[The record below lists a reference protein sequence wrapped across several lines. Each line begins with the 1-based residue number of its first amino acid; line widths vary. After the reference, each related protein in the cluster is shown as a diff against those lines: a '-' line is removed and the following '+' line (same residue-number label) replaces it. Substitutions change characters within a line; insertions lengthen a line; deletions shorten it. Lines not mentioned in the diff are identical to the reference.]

1 MITFLL
7 IEKGKITML
16 FNNKELQ
23 SNFDIGKDLSD
34 EQANI
39 NCLAEEIIRITEK
52 IYNIE
57 GKIVCRYNDQNDK
70 EVFVDKVNIDEATW
84 DRGKEEIKQ
93 ILVRN
98 NKNRF
103 ALNNRLEA
111 FGVYEPSESLE
122 YKKYLQVLYFFYMM
136 NYFIFPK
143 ENIFKSLSL
152 ENVDYKKSYEVG
164 ALKGNHLSFI
174 VLNLFDD
181 EEAFYYFCNTNNE
194 FNNISY
200 QIEKLIENMVYKKFD
215 LASNNKLESIIE
227 NIIYENQIEVK
238 EYNINPIIQ
247 LVEHCNQYN
256 HLVYCVD
263 LLSNLDDDNLYNLFY
278 TEDFEILPPDIW
290 KNMYISLEDLD
301 EFLMSDD
308 LFYFCKQTI
317 GKIES
322 KQRHNFLNSNAVKFL
337 RNAIE
342 YDKQWIDTFGEN
354 EGLYIEKIDDKYTIY
369 PLKVGIFLRA
379 YDELTN
385 KRKVKILSGN
395 KKSQLLKT
403 LLTTNND
410 PFPQSLPMHLFNLV
424 CHFQYDNIT
433 KEIPFGFYNYTT
445 LLSERLFCTMI
456 IKVYETYN
464 FNMCIKYLNIVYEEL
479 CDLVEKLI

>member
-1 MITFLL
+1 
-7 IEKGKITML
+7 ML

-23 SNFDIGKDLSD
+23 SNFDIGQNLPD

-39 NCLAEEIIRITEK
+39 NCLAEEIIRVTDLISSTE
-52 IYNIE
+52 
-57 GKIVCRYNDQNDK
+57 GRIVCRHKDQNDK
-70 EVFVDKVNIDEATW
+70 EVFVDKLNIDEATW
-84 DRGKEEIKQ
+84 NRRKEEIKQ

-98 NKNRF
+98 DKSRF
-103 ALNNRLEA
+103 ALNNRLEV

-122 YKKYLQVLYFFYMM
+122 YKKYLQVLYFFYIM

-152 ENVDYKKSYEVG
+152 ENVDYKKSYEEG

-200 QIEKLIENMVYKKFD
+200 QIEKLIENMAYKRFY
-215 LASNNKLESIIE
+215 LASNDKLESVIE

-238 EYNINPIIQ
+238 GYNVNPIIQ

-256 HLVYCVD
+256 RLVYSVD
-263 LLSNLDDDNLYNLFY
+263 LLNNLDNNFQELFY
-278 TEDFEILPPDIW
+278 TEEFEILPPDIW
-290 KNMYISLEDLD
+290 KNMHISLEDLN

-342 YDKQWIDTFGEN
+342 YDKQWIDTFDEN

-369 PLKVGIFLRA
+369 PLKVAIFLRT

-395 KKSQLLKT
+395 KKSQLLKS
-403 LLTTNND
+403 LLTNNND
-410 PFPQSLPMHLFNLV
+410 PFPQSLPMQIFSLV

-445 LLSERLFCTMI
+445 LLSERLFCTIMI
-456 IKVYETYN
+456 KTTETYN
-464 FNMCIKYLNIVYEEL
+464 FDMNIKYLNTLYDDL
-479 CDLVEKLI
+479 CDLVEVLK

>member
-1 MITFLL
+1 
-7 IEKGKITML
+7 ML

-23 SNFDIGKDLSD
+23 SNFDIGKDLPD
-34 EQANI
+34 EQANL

-57 GKIVCRYNDQNDK
+57 GKIVCRRNDQNDK

-98 NKNRF
+98 DKNRF
-103 ALNNRLEA
+103 ALNNRLEY
-111 FGVYEPSESLE
+111 FGVYEPNEPLE

-152 ENVDYKKSYEVG
+152 ENVDYKKSYEEG

-181 EEAFYYFCNTNNE
+181 DEAFYYFCNTNNE

-200 QIEKLIENMVYKKFD
+200 QIEKLIENIVVERSD
-215 LASNNKLESIIE
+215 LASNNKLEKSIE

-238 EYNINPIIQ
+238 EYNVNPIIQ
-247 LVEHCNQYN
+247 LVEYCNQYN

-263 LLSNLDDDNLYNLFY
+263 LLSNLNDDNLYNLFY
-278 TEDFEILPPDIW
+278 TEELEILPPDIW

-301 EFLMSDD
+301 EFLMRDD

-337 RNAIE
+337 KNAIE

-369 PLKVGIFLRA
+369 PLKVGIFLRT

-403 LLTTNND
+403 LLTTTND
-410 PFPQSLPMHLFNLV
+410 PFPQSLPMYMFNLV

-433 KEIPFGFYNYTT
+433 KEIPFGFYNCTT

-456 IKVYETYN
+456 IKVFETYN
-464 FNMCIKYLNIVYEEL
+464 FDMNIQYLNILY
-479 CDLVEKLI
+479 DNLVEVLK

>member
-23 SNFDIGKDLSD
+23 SNFDIGKDLPD
-34 EQANI
+34 EQANF

-57 GKIVCRYNDQNDK
+57 GKIVCRHKDQNNRK
-70 EVFVDKVNIDEATW
+70 VFVDRVSIDEATW

-98 NKNRF
+98 DKSRF
-103 ALNNRLEA
+103 ALNNRLEY
-111 FGVYEPSESLE
+111 FGVYEPNAPLE

-152 ENVDYKKSYEVG
+152 ENVDYKKSYEEG

-181 EEAFYYFCNTNNE
+181 DEAFYYFCNTNNK

-215 LASNNKLESIIE
+215 LASNNKLE

-238 EYNINPIIQ
+238 EYNVNPIIQ

-263 LLSNLDDDNLYNLFY
+263 LLSNLNDDNLYNLFY

-290 KNMYISLEDLD
+290 KNMHISLEDLD
-301 EFLMSDD
+301 EFLMRDD

-342 YDKQWIDTFGEN
+342 YDKQWIDTFDEN

-369 PLKVGIFLRA
+369 PLKIAIFLRT

>member
-23 SNFDIGKDLSD
+23 SNFDIGQNLPD

-39 NCLAEEIIRITEK
+39 NCLAEEIIRVTDLISSTE
-52 IYNIE
+52 
-57 GKIVCRYNDQNDK
+57 GRIVCRHKDQNDK
-70 EVFVDKVNIDEATW
+70 EVFVDKLNIDEVTW
-84 DRGKEEIKQ
+84 NRRKEEIKQ
-93 ILVRN
+93 ILIR
-98 NKNRF
+98 KDKSKF
-103 ALNNRLEA
+103 ALNNRLEY
-111 FGVYEPSESLE
+111 FGVYEPSEPLE

-152 ENVDYKKSYEVG
+152 ENVDYKKSYEEG

-181 EEAFYYFCNTNNE
+181 DDAFYYFCNTNNE

-200 QIEKLIENMVYKKFD
+200 QIEKLIENIAVERFD
-215 LASNNKLESIIE
+215 LASTNKLEKSIE
-227 NIIYENQIEVK
+227 NIIYSNQITAREHSV
-238 EYNINPIIQ
+238 NPVIQ
-247 LVEHCNQYN
+247 LVEYCNQYN

-263 LLSNLDDDNLYNLFY
+263 LLSNLEDDNLYNLFY
-278 TEDFEILPPDIW
+278 TEEFEILPPDIW
-290 KNMYISLEDLD
+290 KNMHIALEDLN

-342 YDKQWIDTFGEN
+342 YDKQWIDTFDEN

-369 PLKVGIFLRA
+369 PLKVAIFLRT

-403 LLTTNND
+403 LLTTTND
-410 PFPQSLPMHLFNLV
+410 PFPQSLPMQIFNLV

-445 LLSERLFCTMI
+445 LLSERLFCTMV
-456 IKVYETYN
+456 IKVSETYN
-464 FNMCIKYLNIVYEEL
+464 FDVCINYLNKVYEEL
-479 CDLVEKLI
+479 CDLVETLN

>member
-23 SNFDIGKDLSD
+23 SNFDIGKDLPD

-57 GKIVCRYNDQNDK
+57 GKIVCRHRDQNNR
-70 EVFVDKVNIDEATW
+70 EVFVDRVCIDEATW

-98 NKNRF
+98 DKSRF
-103 ALNNRLEA
+103 ALNNRLEV

-122 YKKYLQVLYFFYMM
+122 YKKYLQVLYFFYIM

-152 ENVDYKKSYEVG
+152 ENVDYKKSYEEG

-200 QIEKLIENMVYKKFD
+200 QIEKLIENMAYKRFY
-215 LASNNKLESIIE
+215 LASNDKLESVIE

-238 EYNINPIIQ
+238 GYNVNPIIQ

-256 HLVYCVD
+256 RLVYSVD
-263 LLSNLDDDNLYNLFY
+263 LLNNLDNNFQELFY
-278 TEDFEILPPDIW
+278 TEEFEILPPDIW
-290 KNMYISLEDLD
+290 KNMHISLEDLN

-322 KQRHNFLNSNAVKFL
+322 KQRHNFLNSNSVKFL

-342 YDKQWIDTFGEN
+342 YDKQWIDTFDES
-354 EGLYIEKIDDKYTIY
+354 EGLYIEKINDKYTIY
-369 PLKVGIFLRA
+369 PLKVAIFLRT

-395 KKSQLLKT
+395 KKSQLLKS
-403 LLTTNND
+403 LLTNNND
-410 PFPQSLPMHLFNLV
+410 PFPQSLPMQIFNLV

-433 KEIPFGFYNYTT
+433 KEIPFGFYNYTM
-445 LLSERLFCTMI
+445 LLSERLFCTIMI
-456 IKVYETYN
+456 KTTETYN
-464 FNMCIKYLNIVYEEL
+464 FDMNIKYLNTLYDDL
-479 CDLVEKLI
+479 CDLVEVLK

>member
-23 SNFDIGKDLSD
+23 SNFDIGQNLPD

-39 NCLAEEIIRITEK
+39 NCLAEEIIRVTDLISSTE
-52 IYNIE
+52 
-57 GKIVCRYNDQNDK
+57 GRIVCRHKDQNDK
-70 EVFVDKVNIDEATW
+70 EVFVDKLNIDEATW
-84 DRGKEEIKQ
+84 NRRKEEIKQ
-93 ILVRN
+93 ILIR
-98 NKNRF
+98 KDKSKF
-103 ALNNRLEA
+103 ALNNRLEY
-111 FGVYEPSESLE
+111 FGVYEPSEPLE

-152 ENVDYKKSYEVG
+152 ENVDYKKSYEEG

-181 EEAFYYFCNTNNE
+181 DDAFYYFCNTNNE

-200 QIEKLIENMVYKKFD
+200 QIEKLIENIAVERFD
-215 LASNNKLESIIE
+215 LASTNKLEKSIE
-227 NIIYENQIEVK
+227 NIIYSNQITAREHSV
-238 EYNINPIIQ
+238 NPVIQ
-247 LVEHCNQYN
+247 LVEYCNQYN

-263 LLSNLDDDNLYNLFY
+263 LLSNLEDDNLYNLFY
-278 TEDFEILPPDIW
+278 TEEFEILPPDIW
-290 KNMYISLEDLD
+290 KNMHIALEDLN

-342 YDKQWIDTFGEN
+342 YDKQWIDTFDEN

-369 PLKVGIFLRA
+369 PLKVAIFLRT

-403 LLTTNND
+403 LLTTTND
-410 PFPQSLPMHLFNLV
+410 PFPQSLPMQIFNLV

-445 LLSERLFCTMI
+445 LLSERLFCTMV
-456 IKVYETYN
+456 IKVSETYN
-464 FNMCIKYLNIVYEEL
+464 FDVCINYLNKVYEEL
-479 CDLVEKLI
+479 CDLVETLN

>member
-1 MITFLL
+1 
-7 IEKGKITML
+7 ML

-39 NCLAEEIIRITEK
+39 NCLVEEIIRITEK

-98 NKNRF
+98 DKSRF

-152 ENVDYKKSYEVG
+152 ENVDYKKSYEEG

-181 EEAFYYFCNTNNE
+181 DEAFYYFCNTNNE

-369 PLKVGIFLRA
+369 PLKVGIFLRT

>member
-1 MITFLL
+1 
-7 IEKGKITML
+7 ML

-23 SNFDIGKDLSD
+23 SNFDIGKDLSN

-39 NCLAEEIIRITEK
+39 NYLAEEIIRITEK

-57 GKIVCRYNDQNDK
+57 GKIVCRHRDQNNR
-70 EVFVDKVNIDEATW
+70 EVFVDRVSIDEATW

-98 NKNRF
+98 DKSRF
-103 ALNNRLEA
+103 ALNNRLKV

-122 YKKYLQVLYFFYMM
+122 YKKYLQVLYFFYIM

-152 ENVDYKKSYEVG
+152 ENVDYKKSYEEG

-200 QIEKLIENMVYKKFD
+200 QIEKLIENMAYKRFD
-215 LASNNKLESIIE
+215 LASNDKLESIIE

-238 EYNINPIIQ
+238 GYNVNPIIQ

-256 HLVYCVD
+256 RLVYSVD
-263 LLSNLDDDNLYNLFY
+263 LLNNLDNNFQELFY
-278 TEDFEILPPDIW
+278 TEEFKILPPDIW
-290 KNMYISLEDLD
+290 KNMHISLEDLN

-342 YDKQWIDTFGEN
+342 YDKQWIDTFDEN

-369 PLKVGIFLRA
+369 PLKVAIFLRT

-395 KKSQLLKT
+395 KKSQLLKS
-403 LLTTNND
+403 LLTNNND
-410 PFPQSLPMHLFNLV
+410 PFPQSLPMQIFSLV

-445 LLSERLFCTMI
+445 LLSERLFCTIMI
-456 IKVYETYN
+456 KTTETYN
-464 FNMCIKYLNIVYEEL
+464 FDMNIKYLNTLYDDL
-479 CDLVEKLI
+479 CDLVEVLK

>member
-1 MITFLL
+1 
-7 IEKGKITML
+7 ML

-23 SNFDIGKDLSD
+23 SNFDIGKDLSN

-39 NCLAEEIIRITEK
+39 NYLAEEIIRITEK

-57 GKIVCRYNDQNDK
+57 GKIVCRDRDQNNR
-70 EVFVDKVNIDEATW
+70 EVFVDRVSIDEATW

-98 NKNRF
+98 DKSRF
-103 ALNNRLEA
+103 ALNNRLKV

-122 YKKYLQVLYFFYMM
+122 YKKYLQVLYFFYIM

-152 ENVDYKKSYEVG
+152 ENVDYKKSYEEG

-200 QIEKLIENMVYKKFD
+200 QIEKLIENMAYKRFD
-215 LASNNKLESIIE
+215 LASNDKLESIIE

-238 EYNINPIIQ
+238 GYNVNPIIQ

-256 HLVYCVD
+256 RLVYSVD
-263 LLSNLDDDNLYNLFY
+263 LLNNLDNNFQELFY
-278 TEDFEILPPDIW
+278 TEEFEILPPDIW
-290 KNMYISLEDLD
+290 KNMHISLEDLN

-342 YDKQWIDTFGEN
+342 YDKQWIDTFDEN

-369 PLKVGIFLRA
+369 PLKVAIFLRT

-395 KKSQLLKT
+395 KKSQLLKS
-403 LLTTNND
+403 LLTNNND
-410 PFPQSLPMHLFNLV
+410 PFPQSLPMQIFSLV

-445 LLSERLFCTMI
+445 LLSERLFCTIMI
-456 IKVYETYN
+456 KTTETYN
-464 FNMCIKYLNIVYEEL
+464 FDMNIKYLNTLYDDL
-479 CDLVEKLI
+479 CDLVEVLK

>member
-23 SNFDIGKDLSD
+23 SNFDIGQNLPD

-39 NCLAEEIIRITEK
+39 NCLAEEIIRVTDLISSTE
-52 IYNIE
+52 
-57 GKIVCRYNDQNDK
+57 GRIVCRHKDQNDK
-70 EVFVDKVNIDEATW
+70 EVFVDKLNIDEATW
-84 DRGKEEIKQ
+84 NRRKEEIKQ
-93 ILVRN
+93 ILIR
-98 NKNRF
+98 KDKSKF
-103 ALNNRLEA
+103 ALNNRLEY
-111 FGVYEPSESLE
+111 FGVYEPSEPLE

-152 ENVDYKKSYEVG
+152 ENVDYKKSYEEG

-174 VLNLFDD
+174 VLNSFDD
-181 EEAFYYFCNTNNE
+181 DDAFYYFCNTNNE

-200 QIEKLIENMVYKKFD
+200 QIEKLIENIAVERFD
-215 LASNNKLESIIE
+215 LASTNKLEKSIE
-227 NIIYENQIEVK
+227 NIIYSNQITAREHSV
-238 EYNINPIIQ
+238 NPVIQ
-247 LVEHCNQYN
+247 LVEYCNQYN

-263 LLSNLDDDNLYNLFY
+263 LLSNLEDDNLYNLFY
-278 TEDFEILPPDIW
+278 TEEFEILPPDIW
-290 KNMYISLEDLD
+290 KNMHIALEDLN

-342 YDKQWIDTFGEN
+342 YDKQWIDTFDEN

-369 PLKVGIFLRA
+369 PLKIAIFLRT

-403 LLTTNND
+403 LLTTTND

-456 IKVYETYN
+456 IKVLETYN
-464 FNMCIKYLNIVYEEL
+464 FDMNIQYLNTLYDNL
-479 CDLVEKLI
+479 CDLVEVLK

>member
-1 MITFLL
+1 
-7 IEKGKITML
+7 ML

-23 SNFDIGKDLSD
+23 SNFDIGKDLSN

-39 NCLAEEIIRITEK
+39 NYLAEEIIRITEK

-57 GKIVCRYNDQNDK
+57 GKIVCRHRDQNNR
-70 EVFVDKVNIDEATW
+70 EVFIDRVSIDEATW

-98 NKNRF
+98 DKSRF
-103 ALNNRLEA
+103 ALNNRLKV

-122 YKKYLQVLYFFYMM
+122 YKKYLQVLYFFYIM

-152 ENVDYKKSYEVG
+152 ENVDYKKSYEEG

-181 EEAFYYFCNTNNE
+181 EEAFYYFCNTNNK

-200 QIEKLIENMVYKKFD
+200 QIEKLIENMAYKRFD
-215 LASNNKLESIIE
+215 LASNDKLESIIE

-238 EYNINPIIQ
+238 GYNVNPIIQ

-256 HLVYCVD
+256 RLVYSVD
-263 LLSNLDDDNLYNLFY
+263 LLNNLDNNFQELFY
-278 TEDFEILPPDIW
+278 TEEFEILPPDIW
-290 KNMYISLEDLD
+290 KNMHISLEDLN

-342 YDKQWIDTFGEN
+342 YDKQWIDTFDEN

-369 PLKVGIFLRA
+369 PLKVAIFLRT

-395 KKSQLLKT
+395 KKSQLLKS
-403 LLTTNND
+403 LLTNNND
-410 PFPQSLPMHLFNLV
+410 PFPQSLPMQIFSLV

-445 LLSERLFCTMI
+445 LLSERLFCTIMI
-456 IKVYETYN
+456 KTTETYN
-464 FNMCIKYLNIVYEEL
+464 FDMNIKYLNTLYDDL
-479 CDLVEKLI
+479 CDLVEVLK

>member
-23 SNFDIGKDLSD
+23 SNFDIGQNLPD

-39 NCLAEEIIRITEK
+39 NCLAEEIIRVTDLISSTE
-52 IYNIE
+52 
-57 GKIVCRYNDQNDK
+57 GRIVCRHKDQNDK
-70 EVFVDKVNIDEATW
+70 EVFVDKLNIDEATW
-84 DRGKEEIKQ
+84 NRRKEEIKQ
-93 ILVRN
+93 ILIR
-98 NKNRF
+98 KDKSKF
-103 ALNNRLEA
+103 ALNNRLEY
-111 FGVYEPSESLE
+111 FGVYEPSEPLE

-152 ENVDYKKSYEVG
+152 ENVDYKKSYEEG

-181 EEAFYYFCNTNNE
+181 DDAFYYFCNTNNE

-200 QIEKLIENMVYKKFD
+200 QIEKLIENIAVERFD
-215 LASNNKLESIIE
+215 LASTNKLEKSIE
-227 NIIYENQIEVK
+227 NIIYSNQITAREHSV
-238 EYNINPIIQ
+238 NPVIQ
-247 LVEHCNQYN
+247 LVEYCNQYN

-263 LLSNLDDDNLYNLFY
+263 LLSNLEDDNLYNLFY
-278 TEDFEILPPDIW
+278 TEEFEILPPDIW
-290 KNMYISLEDLD
+290 KNMHIPLEDLN

-342 YDKQWIDTFGEN
+342 YDKQWIDTFDEN

-369 PLKVGIFLRA
+369 PLKVAIFLRT

-395 KKSQLLKT
+395 KKSQLLKS
-403 LLTTNND
+403 LLTNNND
-410 PFPQSLPMHLFNLV
+410 PFPQSLPMQIFSLV

-445 LLSERLFCTMI
+445 LLSERLFCTIMI
-456 IKVYETYN
+456 KTTETYN
-464 FNMCIKYLNIVYEEL
+464 FDVCINYLNKVYEEL
-479 CDLVEKLI
+479 CDLVETLN

>member
-1 MITFLL
+1 
-7 IEKGKITML
+7 ML

-23 SNFDIGKDLSD
+23 SNFDIGQNLPD

-39 NCLAEEIIRITEK
+39 NCLAEEIIRVTDLISSTE
-52 IYNIE
+52 
-57 GKIVCRYNDQNDK
+57 GRIVCRHKDQNDK
-70 EVFVDKVNIDEATW
+70 EVFVDKLNIDEATW
-84 DRGKEEIKQ
+84 NRRKEEIKQ
-93 ILVRN
+93 ILIR
-98 NKNRF
+98 KDKSKF
-103 ALNNRLEA
+103 ALNNRLEY
-111 FGVYEPSESLE
+111 FGVYEPSEPLE

-152 ENVDYKKSYEVG
+152 ENVDYKKSYEEG

-200 QIEKLIENMVYKKFD
+200 QIEKLIENMAYKRFD
-215 LASNNKLESIIE
+215 LASNDKLEKSIE
-227 NIIYENQIEVK
+227 NIIYSNQITAREHSV
-238 EYNINPIIQ
+238 NPVIQ
-247 LVEHCNQYN
+247 LVEYCNQYN

-263 LLSNLDDDNLYNLFY
+263 LLSNLEDDNLYNLFY
-278 TEDFEILPPDIW
+278 TEEFEILPPDIW
-290 KNMYISLEDLD
+290 KNMHIPLEDLN

-342 YDKQWIDTFGEN
+342 YDKQWIDTFDEN

-369 PLKVGIFLRA
+369 PLKVAIFLRT

-395 KKSQLLKT
+395 KKSQLLKS
-403 LLTTNND
+403 LLTNNND
-410 PFPQSLPMHLFNLV
+410 PFPQSLPMQIFSLV

-445 LLSERLFCTMI
+445 LLSERLFCTIMI
-456 IKVYETYN
+456 KTTETYN
-464 FNMCIKYLNIVYEEL
+464 FDMNIKYLNTLYDDL
-479 CDLVEKLI
+479 CDLVEVLK

>member
-1 MITFLL
+1 
-7 IEKGKITML
+7 ML

-23 SNFDIGKDLSD
+23 SNFDIGKDLSN

-39 NCLAEEIIRITEK
+39 NYLAEEIIRITEK

-57 GKIVCRYNDQNDK
+57 VKIVCRHRDQNNR
-70 EVFVDKVNIDEATW
+70 EVFVDRVSIDEATW

-98 NKNRF
+98 DKSRF
-103 ALNNRLEA
+103 ALNNRLKV

-122 YKKYLQVLYFFYMM
+122 YKKYLQVLYFFYIM

-152 ENVDYKKSYEVG
+152 ENVDYKKSYEEG

-200 QIEKLIENMVYKKFD
+200 QIEKLIENMAYKRFD
-215 LASNNKLESIIE
+215 LASNDKLESIIE

-238 EYNINPIIQ
+238 GYNVNPIIQ

-256 HLVYCVD
+256 RLVYSVD
-263 LLSNLDDDNLYNLFY
+263 LLNNLDNNFQELFY
-278 TEDFEILPPDIW
+278 TEEFEILPPDIW
-290 KNMYISLEDLD
+290 KNMHISLEDLN

-342 YDKQWIDTFGEN
+342 YDKQWIDTFDEN

-369 PLKVGIFLRA
+369 PLKVAIFLRT

-395 KKSQLLKT
+395 KKSQLLKS
-403 LLTTNND
+403 LLTNNND
-410 PFPQSLPMHLFNLV
+410 PFPQSLPMQIFSLV
-424 CHFQYDNIT
+424 FHFQYDNIT

-445 LLSERLFCTMI
+445 LLSERLFCTIMI
-456 IKVYETYN
+456 KTTETYN
-464 FNMCIKYLNIVYEEL
+464 FDMNIKYLNTLYDDL
-479 CDLVEKLI
+479 CDLVEVLK

>member
-7 IEKGKITML
+7 IEKGNITML
-16 FNNKELQ
+16 FNNKDLQ
-23 SNFDIGKDLSD
+23 SNFDIGKDLPD

-57 GKIVCRYNDQNDK
+57 GKIVCRHREQNNR
-70 EVFVDKVNIDEATW
+70 EVFVDRVCIDEATW

-98 NKNRF
+98 DKSRF
-103 ALNNRLEA
+103 ALNNRLKV

-122 YKKYLQVLYFFYMM
+122 YKKYLQVLYFFYIM

-152 ENVDYKKSYEVG
+152 ENVDYKKSYEEG

-200 QIEKLIENMVYKKFD
+200 QIEKLIENMAYKRFD
-215 LASNNKLESIIE
+215 LASNDKLESIIE

-238 EYNINPIIQ
+238 GYNVNPIIQ
-247 LVEHCNQYN
+247 LVEQCNQDNRLGYR
-256 HLVYCVD
+256 VD
-263 LLSNLDDDNLYNLFY
+263 LLNNLDNNFQELFY
-278 TEDFEILPPDIW
+278 TEEFEILPPDIW
-290 KNMYISLEDLD
+290 KNMHISLEDLN

-342 YDKQWIDTFGEN
+342 YDKQWIDTFDEN

-369 PLKVGIFLRA
+369 PLKVAIFLRT

-395 KKSQLLKT
+395 KKSQLLKS
-403 LLTTNND
+403 LLTNNND
-410 PFPQSLPMHLFNLV
+410 PFPQSLPMQIFSLV

-445 LLSERLFCTMI
+445 LLSERLFCTIMI
-456 IKVYETYN
+456 KTTETYN
-464 FNMCIKYLNIVYEEL
+464 FDMNIKYLNTLYDDL
-479 CDLVEKLI
+479 CDLVEVLK

>member
-1 MITFLL
+1 
-7 IEKGKITML
+7 ML
-16 FNNKELQ
+16 FKNKELQ
-23 SNFDIGKDLSD
+23 SNFDIGKDLSN

-57 GKIVCRYNDQNDK
+57 GKIVCRHRDQNNR
-70 EVFVDKVNIDEATW
+70 EVFVDRVCIDEATL

-98 NKNRF
+98 DKSRF
-103 ALNNRLEA
+103 ALNNRLKV

-122 YKKYLQVLYFFYMM
+122 YKKYLQVLYFFYIM

-152 ENVDYKKSYEVG
+152 ENVDYKKSYEEG

-200 QIEKLIENMVYKKFD
+200 QIEKLIENMAFKRFD
-215 LASNNKLESIIE
+215 LASNDKLESIIE

-238 EYNINPIIQ
+238 GYNVNPIIQ

-256 HLVYCVD
+256 RLVYSVD
-263 LLSNLDDDNLYNLFY
+263 LLNNLDNNFQELFY
-278 TEDFEILPPDIW
+278 TEEFEILPPDIW
-290 KNMYISLEDLD
+290 KNMHISLEDLN
-301 EFLMSDD
+301 EFLMSND

-342 YDKQWIDTFGEN
+342 YDKQWIDTFDEN

-369 PLKVGIFLRA
+369 PLKVAIFLRT

-395 KKSQLLKT
+395 KKSQLLKS
-403 LLTTNND
+403 LLTNNND
-410 PFPQSLPMHLFNLV
+410 PFPQSLPMQIFSLV

-445 LLSERLFCTMI
+445 LLSERLFCTIMI
-456 IKVYETYN
+456 KTTETYN
-464 FNMCIKYLNIVYEEL
+464 FDMNIKYLNTLYDDL
-479 CDLVEKLI
+479 CDLVEVLK

>member
-1 MITFLL
+1 
-7 IEKGKITML
+7 ML

-23 SNFDIGKDLSD
+23 SNFDIGQNLPD

-39 NCLAEEIIRITEK
+39 NCLAEEIIRVTDLISSTE
-52 IYNIE
+52 
-57 GKIVCRYNDQNDK
+57 GRIVCRHKDQNDK
-70 EVFVDKVNIDEATW
+70 EVFVDKLNIDEATW
-84 DRGKEEIKQ
+84 NRRKEEIKQ

-98 NKNRF
+98 DKSRF
-103 ALNNRLEA
+103 ALNNRLKV

-122 YKKYLQVLYFFYMM
+122 YKKYLQVLYFFYIM

-152 ENVDYKKSYEVG
+152 ENVDYKKSYEEG

-200 QIEKLIENMVYKKFD
+200 QIEKLIENMAYKRFD
-215 LASNNKLESIIE
+215 LASNDKLESIIE

-238 EYNINPIIQ
+238 GYNVNPIIQ

-256 HLVYCVD
+256 RLVYSVD
-263 LLSNLDDDNLYNLFY
+263 LLNNLDNNFQELFY
-278 TEDFEILPPDIW
+278 TEEFEILPPDIW
-290 KNMYISLEDLD
+290 KNMHISLEDLN
-301 EFLMSDD
+301 EFLMSND

-342 YDKQWIDTFGEN
+342 YDKQWIDTFDEN
-354 EGLYIEKIDDKYTIY
+354 EGLHIETIDDKYTIY
-369 PLKVGIFLRA
+369 PLKVAIFLRT

-395 KKSQLLKT
+395 KKSQLLKS
-403 LLTTNND
+403 LLTNNND
-410 PFPQSLPMHLFNLV
+410 PFPQSLPMQIFSLV

-445 LLSERLFCTMI
+445 LLSERLFCTIMI
-456 IKVYETYN
+456 KTTETYN
-464 FNMCIKYLNIVYEEL
+464 FDVCINYLNKVYEEL
-479 CDLVEKLI
+479 CDLVETLN

>member
-1 MITFLL
+1 
-7 IEKGKITML
+7 ML
-16 FNNKELQ
+16 FKNKELQ
-23 SNFDIGKDLSD
+23 SNFDIGEDLSN

-57 GKIVCRYNDQNDK
+57 GKIVCRHRDQNNR
-70 EVFVDKVNIDEATW
+70 EVFVDRVSIDEATW

-98 NKNRF
+98 DKSRF
-103 ALNNRLEA
+103 ALNNRLEV

-152 ENVDYKKSYEVG
+152 ENVDYKKSYEEG

-200 QIEKLIENMVYKKFD
+200 QIEKLIENIAVERFD
-215 LASNNKLESIIE
+215 LASTNKLEKSIE
-227 NIIYENQIEVK
+227 NIIYSNQITAR
-238 EYNINPIIQ
+238 EYSVNPVIQ
-247 LVEHCNQYN
+247 LVEYCNQYN

-263 LLSNLDDDNLYNLFY
+263 LLSNLEDDNLYNLFY
-278 TEDFEILPPDIW
+278 TEEFEILPPDIW
-290 KNMYISLEDLD
+290 KNMHIALEDLN

-342 YDKQWIDTFGEN
+342 YDKQWIDTFDEN

-369 PLKVGIFLRA
+369 PLKIAIFLRT

-403 LLTTNND
+403 LLTTTND

-456 IKVYETYN
+456 IKVLETYN
-464 FNMCIKYLNIVYEEL
+464 FDMNIQYLNTLYDNL
-479 CDLVEKLI
+479 CDLVEVLK

>member
-23 SNFDIGKDLSD
+23 SNFDIGKDLSN

-39 NCLAEEIIRITEK
+39 NCLAEEIIRVTDLISSTE
-52 IYNIE
+52 
-57 GKIVCRYNDQNDK
+57 GRIVCRHKDQNDK
-70 EVFVDKVNIDEATW
+70 EVFVDKLNIDEATW
-84 DRGKEEIKQ
+84 NRRKEEIKQ
-93 ILVRN
+93 ILIR
-98 NKNRF
+98 KDKSKF
-103 ALNNRLEA
+103 ALNNRLEY
-111 FGVYEPSESLE
+111 FGVYEPSEPLE
-122 YKKYLQVLYFFYMM
+122 YKKYLQVLYFFYIM

-152 ENVDYKKSYEVG
+152 ENVDYKKSYEEG

-181 EEAFYYFCNTNNE
+181 DDVFYYFCNTNNE

-200 QIEKLIENMVYKKFD
+200 QIEKLIENIAVERFD
-215 LASNNKLESIIE
+215 LASTNKLEKSIE
-227 NIIYENQIEVK
+227 NIIYSNQITAREHSV
-238 EYNINPIIQ
+238 NPVIQ
-247 LVEHCNQYN
+247 LVEYCNQYN

-263 LLSNLDDDNLYNLFY
+263 LLSNLEDDNLYNLFY
-278 TEDFEILPPDIW
+278 TEEFEILPPDIW
-290 KNMYISLEDLD
+290 KNMHIALEDLN

-342 YDKQWIDTFGEN
+342 YDKQWIDTFDEN

-369 PLKVGIFLRA
+369 PLKIAIFLRT

-403 LLTTNND
+403 LLTTTND

-456 IKVYETYN
+456 IKVLETYN
-464 FNMCIKYLNIVYEEL
+464 FDMNIQYLNTLYDNL
-479 CDLVEKLI
+479 CDLVEVLK

>member
-1 MITFLL
+1 
-7 IEKGKITML
+7 ML
-16 FNNKELQ
+16 FKNKELQ
-23 SNFDIGKDLSD
+23 SNFDIGKDLSN

-57 GKIVCRYNDQNDK
+57 GKIVCRHRDQNNR
-70 EVFVDKVNIDEATW
+70 EVFVDRVCIDEATW

-98 NKNRF
+98 DKSRF
-103 ALNNRLEA
+103 ALNNRLKV

-122 YKKYLQVLYFFYMM
+122 YKKYLQVLYFFYIM

-152 ENVDYKKSYEVG
+152 ENVDYKKSYEEG

-200 QIEKLIENMVYKKFD
+200 QIEKLIENMAYKRFD
-215 LASNNKLESIIE
+215 LASNDKLESIIE

-238 EYNINPIIQ
+238 GYNVNPIIQ

-256 HLVYCVD
+256 RLVYSVD
-263 LLSNLDDDNLYNLFY
+263 LLNNLDNNFQELFY
-278 TEDFEILPPDIW
+278 TEEFEILPPDIW
-290 KNMYISLEDLD
+290 KNMHISLEDLYK
-301 EFLMSDD
+301 FLMSDD

-342 YDKQWIDTFGEN
+342 YDKQWIDTFDEN

-369 PLKVGIFLRA
+369 PLKVAIFLRT

-395 KKSQLLKT
+395 KKSQLLKS
-403 LLTTNND
+403 LLTNNND
-410 PFPQSLPMHLFNLV
+410 PFPQSLPMQIFSLV

-433 KEIPFGFYNYTT
+433 KEIQFGFYNYTT
-445 LLSERLFCTMI
+445 LLSERLFCTIMI
-456 IKVYETYN
+456 KTTETYN
-464 FNMCIKYLNIVYEEL
+464 FDMNIKYLNTLYDDL
-479 CDLVEKLI
+479 CDLVEVLK

>member
-23 SNFDIGKDLSD
+23 SNFDIGQNLPD

-39 NCLAEEIIRITEK
+39 NCLAEEIIRVTDLISSTE
-52 IYNIE
+52 
-57 GKIVCRYNDQNDK
+57 GRIVCRHKDQNDK
-70 EVFVDKVNIDEATW
+70 EVFVDKLNIDEATW
-84 DRGKEEIKQ
+84 NRRKEEIKQ
-93 ILVRN
+93 ILIR
-98 NKNRF
+98 KDKSKF
-103 ALNNRLEA
+103 ALNNRLEY
-111 FGVYEPSESLE
+111 FGVYEPSEPLE

-152 ENVDYKKSYEVG
+152 ENVDYKKSYEEG

-181 EEAFYYFCNTNNE
+181 DDAFYYFCNTNNE

-200 QIEKLIENMVYKKFD
+200 QIEKLIENIAVERFD
-215 LASNNKLESIIE
+215 LASTNKLEKSIE
-227 NIIYENQIEVK
+227 NIIYSNQITAREHSV
-238 EYNINPIIQ
+238 NPVIQ
-247 LVEHCNQYN
+247 LVEYCNQYN

-263 LLSNLDDDNLYNLFY
+263 LLSNLEDDNLYNLFY
-278 TEDFEILPPDIW
+278 TEEFEILPPDIW
-290 KNMYISLEDLD
+290 KNMHIALEDLN

-342 YDKQWIDTFGEN
+342 YDKQWIDTFDEN

-369 PLKVGIFLRA
+369 PLKIAIFLRT

-403 LLTTNND
+403 LLTTTND

-456 IKVYETYN
+456 IKVLETYN
-464 FNMCIKYLNIVYEEL
+464 FDMNIQYLNTLYDNL
-479 CDLVEKLI
+479 CDLVEVLK

>member
-1 MITFLL
+1 
-7 IEKGKITML
+7 ML

-23 SNFDIGKDLSD
+23 SNFDIGKDLPD
-34 EQANI
+34 EQANF

-57 GKIVCRYNDQNDK
+57 GKIVCRHKDQNNRK
-70 EVFVDKVNIDEATW
+70 VFVDRVSIDEATW

-98 NKNRF
+98 DKSRF
-103 ALNNRLEA
+103 ALNNRLE
-111 FGVYEPSESLE
+111 
-122 YKKYLQVLYFFYMM
+122 YLQVLYFFYMM

-152 ENVDYKKSYEVG
+152 ENVDYKKSYEEG

-181 EEAFYYFCNTNNE
+181 DEAFYYFCNTNNK

-215 LASNNKLESIIE
+215 LASNNKLE

-238 EYNINPIIQ
+238 EYNVNPIIQ

-263 LLSNLDDDNLYNLFY
+263 LLSNLNDDNLYNLFY

-290 KNMYISLEDLD
+290 KNMHISLEDLD
-301 EFLMSDD
+301 EFLMRDD

-342 YDKQWIDTFGEN
+342 YDKQWIDTFDEN

-369 PLKVGIFLRA
+369 PLKIAIFLRT

>member
-23 SNFDIGKDLSD
+23 SNFDIGQNLPD

-39 NCLAEEIIRITEK
+39 NCLAEEIIRVTDLISSTE
-52 IYNIE
+52 
-57 GKIVCRYNDQNDK
+57 GRIVCRHKDQNYK
-70 EVFVDKVNIDEATW
+70 EVFVDKLNIDEATW
-84 DRGKEEIKQ
+84 NRRKEEIKQ
-93 ILVRN
+93 ILIR
-98 NKNRF
+98 KDKSKF
-103 ALNNRLEA
+103 ALNNRLEY
-111 FGVYEPSESLE
+111 FGVYEPSEPLE
-122 YKKYLQVLYFFYMM
+122 YKKYLQVLYFFYIM

-152 ENVDYKKSYEVG
+152 ENVDYKKSYEEG

-181 EEAFYYFCNTNNE
+181 DDVFYYFCNTNNE

-200 QIEKLIENMVYKKFD
+200 QIEKLIENIAVERFD
-215 LASNNKLESIIE
+215 LASTNKLEKSIE
-227 NIIYENQIEVK
+227 NIIYSNQITAREHSV
-238 EYNINPIIQ
+238 NPVIQ
-247 LVEHCNQYN
+247 LVEYCNQYN

-263 LLSNLDDDNLYNLFY
+263 LLSNLEDDNLYNLFY
-278 TEDFEILPPDIW
+278 TEEFEILPPDIW
-290 KNMYISLEDLD
+290 KNMHIALEDLN

-342 YDKQWIDTFGEN
+342 YDKQWIDTFDEN

-369 PLKVGIFLRA
+369 PLKIAIFLRT

-403 LLTTNND
+403 LLTTTND

-456 IKVYETYN
+456 IKVLETYN
-464 FNMCIKYLNIVYEEL
+464 FDMNIQYLNTLYDNL
-479 CDLVEKLI
+479 CDLVEVLK

>member
-23 SNFDIGKDLSD
+23 SNFDIGQNLPD

-39 NCLAEEIIRITEK
+39 NCLAEEIIRVTDLISSTE
-52 IYNIE
+52 
-57 GKIVCRYNDQNDK
+57 GRIVCRHKDQNDK
-70 EVFVDKVNIDEATW
+70 EVFVDKLNIDEATW
-84 DRGKEEIKQ
+84 NRRKEEIKQ
-93 ILVRN
+93 ILIR
-98 NKNRF
+98 KDKSKF
-103 ALNNRLEA
+103 ALNNRLEY
-111 FGVYEPSESLE
+111 FGVYEPSEPLE

-152 ENVDYKKSYEVG
+152 ENVDYKKSYEEG

-181 EEAFYYFCNTNNE
+181 DEAFYYFCNTNNK

-215 LASNNKLESIIE
+215 LASNNKLE

-238 EYNINPIIQ
+238 EYNVNPIIQ

-263 LLSNLDDDNLYNLFY
+263 LLSNLNDDNLYNLFY

-290 KNMYISLEDLD
+290 KNMHISLEDLD
-301 EFLMSDD
+301 EFLMRDD

-342 YDKQWIDTFGEN
+342 YDKQWIDTFDEN

-369 PLKVGIFLRA
+369 PLKIAIFLRT

>member
-1 MITFLL
+1 
-7 IEKGKITML
+7 ML

-23 SNFDIGKDLSD
+23 SNFDIGKDLSN

-57 GKIVCRYNDQNDK
+57 GKIVCRHRDQNNR
-70 EVFVDKVNIDEATW
+70 EVFVDRVSIDEATW

-98 NKNRF
+98 DKSRF
-103 ALNNRLEA
+103 ALNNRLEV
-111 FGVYEPSESLE
+111 FGVYEPTESLE
-122 YKKYLQVLYFFYMM
+122 YKKYLQVLYFFYIM

-152 ENVDYKKSYEVG
+152 ENVDYKKSYEEG

-200 QIEKLIENMVYKKFD
+200 QIEKLIENMAYKRFD
-215 LASNNKLESIIE
+215 LASNDKLESIIE

-238 EYNINPIIQ
+238 EYNVNPIIQ

-256 HLVYCVD
+256 RLVYSVD
-263 LLSNLDDDNLYNLFY
+263 LLNNLDNNFQELFY
-278 TEDFEILPPDIW
+278 IEEFEILPPDIW
-290 KNMYISLEDLD
+290 KNMHISLEDLN
-301 EFLMSDD
+301 EFLMSGD

-342 YDKQWIDTFGEN
+342 YDKQWIDTFDEN

-369 PLKVGIFLRA
+369 PLKIAIFLRT

-403 LLTTNND
+403 LLTTTND

-456 IKVYETYN
+456 IKVLETYN
-464 FNMCIKYLNIVYEEL
+464 FDMNIQYLNTLYDNL
-479 CDLVEKLI
+479 CDLVEVLK